1 MQIQLFLYLGFS
13 PPLSVDALGDA
24 LDEELLRRP
33 QEDPGPPFGAPVIV
47 EPRDLPLRPTT
58 HSPPHG
64 LTHRDA
70 PGLARRSAPE
80 EACKSLV
87 SLVYHPT
94 AGERPSAA
102 ARLPCGSLL
111 FVNEI
116 NIC

>member
-1 MQIQLFLYLGFS
+1 MKSYFDDLK
-13 PPLSVDALGDA
+13 
-24 LDEELLRRP
+24 
-33 QEDPGPPFGAPVIV
+33 EDPGPPFGAPVIV
-47 EPRDLPLRPTT
+47 EPRDLPLRPT

-70 PGLARRSAPE
+70 PGSRGGLLL
-80 EACKSLV
+80 KKLV
-87 SLVYHPT
+87 SLWSHLFIT
-94 AGERPSAA
+94 RAIAGEAPSAA